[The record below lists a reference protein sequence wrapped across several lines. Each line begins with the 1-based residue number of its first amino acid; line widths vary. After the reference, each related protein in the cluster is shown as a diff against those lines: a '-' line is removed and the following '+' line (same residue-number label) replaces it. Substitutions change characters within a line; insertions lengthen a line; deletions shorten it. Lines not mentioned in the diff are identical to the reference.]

1 MKNKLRGFEIVKDS
15 MRKTNG
21 EIKLPTR
28 ASKHSAGYDF
38 YLPYEVIIPPY
49 CSTGIIP
56 TDIKA
61 YMQEGEVLML
71 YVRSSIG
78 IKKGLILANG
88 TGIVDGD
95 YYSNTDNDGNIGIA
109 LRNETDTTVILE
121 KGERVMQ
128 GVFVNYLVTDD
139 DNTNTERAGGFGSS
153 GQK

>member
-1 MKNKLRGFEIVKDS
+1 MKNRVRGFKVVRDEF
-15 MRKTNG
+15 RKTEG
-21 EIKLPTR
+21 EVLLPRR

-38 YLPYEVIIPPY
+38 YLPYEVTIPPH

-78 IKKGLILANG
+78 IKKGLTLANG

-109 LRNETDTTVILE
+109 LRNETDTTIILE

>member
-1 MKNKLRGFEIVKDS
+1 MKNKLRGFEIVKDN

-38 YLPYEVIIPPY
+38 YLPYEITIPPH

-95 YYSNTDNDGNIGIA
+95 YYSNPDNDGNIGIA
-109 LRNETDTTVILE
+109 LRNETDTIVVLE

>member
-1 MKNKLRGFEIVKDS
+1 MKNKLRGFEIVKDN

-38 YLPYEVIIPPY
+38 YLPYEVTIPPH

-109 LRNETDTTVILE
+109 LRNETDTIVVLE

>member
-1 MKNKLRGFEIVKDS
+1 MKNKLRGFEIVKDN

-21 EIKLPTR
+21 EIKLPRR

-38 YLPYEVIIPPY
+38 YLPYEVTIPPH

-109 LRNETDTTVILE
+109 LRNETDTIVVLE